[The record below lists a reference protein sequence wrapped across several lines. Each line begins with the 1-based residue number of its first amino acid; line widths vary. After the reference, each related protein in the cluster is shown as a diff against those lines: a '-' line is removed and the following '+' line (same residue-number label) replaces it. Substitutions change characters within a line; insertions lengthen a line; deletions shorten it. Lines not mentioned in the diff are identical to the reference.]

1 MREGEDGGG
10 QMEDT
15 EHPHLVI
22 IRTLAPQEQPIGH
35 IHHK

>member
-1 MREGEDGGG
+1 
-10 QMEDT
+10 MEDT

-22 IRTLAPQEQPIGH
+22 IRMHVPLDPQKQPMGH